1 MNALFLPLVIGA
13 PQIILI
19 VIVILLL
26 FGGRKIPELMRG
38 LGSGIKEFKN
48 ASKDD
53 DNKDEFPEDPK
64 KVPGENK

>member
-1 MNALFLPLVIGA
+1 MNTLFLPLVIGA

-53 DNKDEFPEDPK
+53 DKEDEFPEENK
-64 KVPGENK
+64 KVQGDKK